1 MGRSL
6 DYIFQ
11 LFITMLL
18 LEFGDNCKYPNLN
31 MKFDIRKI
39 VERKLMSTISI
50 ELFTF
55 RNLLKLDNLTLW
67 RKSFS
72 LKYSLSSVIIK
83 HQRKTFCFVL
93 LRKEKR
99 CEIFFS
105 QNQLLLL
112 SLVVCSVWYFNQF
125 LDFNREV
132 LVLCK
137 EYWPWD
143 WCDMKVL
150 H

>member
-55 RNLLKLDNLTLW
+55 RNLLKLDNLTL
-67 RKSFS
+67 
-72 LKYSLSSVIIK
+72 
-83 HQRKTFCFVL
+83 
-93 LRKEKR
+93 
-99 CEIFFS
+99 
-105 QNQLLLL
+105 
-112 SLVVCSVWYFNQF
+112 
-125 LDFNREV
+125 
-132 LVLCK
+132 
-137 EYWPWD
+137 
-143 WCDMKVL
+143 
-150 H
+150 